1 MKKFRIAS
9 AVTTICIIVSMLVP
23 TFAAQEYTLSP
34 TSYLLNDFSSSETIE
49 YAIKNYAYPNKTDGT
64 MNQYGREA
72 NVTSNPVHVPQ
83 LFDTGLRFNWEKGDR
98 SLVLYQPS
106 ADEANKYGKL
116 DVKAKDESGNYTD
129 ENKWNYVNILVYF
142 RDVKKHSDASYTKN
156 CGVNVVVVRGT
167 GRTDTKWSGGGYQYT
182 TYAVDKTG
190 WQVISVPLDNQTK
203 YRGIYQVYLNANGW
217 KGTTKSN
224 TTPWEVNSGC
234 DVERVW
240 LSKEQPPINADTK
253 MPKYDYKTNSI
264 KYMQNGAEVTAL
276 TPGEL
281 TVEADIDCYD
291 LSQAAPKPVL
301 VAAQYDTAGNLVS
314 VNYNNGI
321 RFGKNTVTASL
332 NITDSANDVK
342 VMLWND
348 FNSLKPLDTVNVFGE

>member
-23 TFAAQEYTLSP
+23 TFAAQEYTLSS
-34 TSYLLNDFSSSETIE
+34 TSYLLNDFSSSETIG

-72 NVTSNPVHVPQ
+72 NVTSDPAHVPQ
-83 LFDTGLRFNWEKGDR
+83 LFDTGLRFNWAKGDR

-106 ADEANKYGKL
+106 AAEANKYGKL
-116 DVKAKDESGNYTD
+116 DVKVKDESGNYTD

-167 GRTDTKWSGGGYQYT
+167 GRDNTTWKGGGYQYT

-203 YRGIYQVYLNANGW
+203 
-217 KGTTKSN
+217 
-224 TTPWEVNSGC
+224 
-234 DVERVW
+234 
-240 LSKEQPPINADTK
+240 
-253 MPKYDYKTNSI
+253 
-264 KYMQNGAEVTAL
+264 
-276 TPGEL
+276 
-281 TVEADIDCYD
+281 
-291 LSQAAPKPVL
+291 
-301 VAAQYDTAGNLVS
+301 
-314 VNYNNGI
+314 
-321 RFGKNTVTASL
+321 F
-332 NITDSANDVK
+332 
-342 VMLWND
+342 
-348 FNSLKPLDTVNVFGE
+348 

>member
-34 TSYLLNDFSSSETIE
+34 TSYLLNDFGSSETIE
-49 YAIKNYAYPNKTDGT
+49 NAIKNYAYPNKTDGT
-64 MNQYGREA
+64 MNQYAREA
-72 NVTSNPVHVPQ
+72 NVTSDPVHVPQ
-83 LFDTGLRFNWEKGDR
+83 LFDTGLRFNWAKGDR

-106 ADEANKYGKL
+106 AAEANKYGKL
-116 DVKAKDESGNYTD
+116 DVKAKDESGNYTN

-167 GRTDTKWSGGGYQYT
+167 GRDNTTWKDGYQYT

-240 LSKEQPPINADTK
+240 LSKEQPPIDADTK
-253 MPKYDYKTNSI
+253 MPEYDYKTNSV
-264 KYMQNGAEVTAL
+264 KFMQNGVEVTAL

-291 LSQAAPKPVL
+291 LSKAAPKPVL

-314 VNYNNGI
+314 VNYNNDI

-342 VMLWND
+342 VMLLDD
-348 FNSLKPLDTVNVFGE
+348 FNSLKPLDTVKVFGE

>member
-34 TSYLLNDFSSSETIE
+34 TSYLLNDFGSSETIE
-49 YAIKNYAYPNKTDGT
+49 NAIKNYAYPNKTNGIK
-64 MNQYGREA
+64 NQYAREA
-72 NVTSNPVHVPQ
+72 NLTSDPVHVPQ
-83 LFDTGLRFNWEKGDR
+83 LFDTSLRLNWATGDR

-106 ADEANKYGKL
+106 ADEANDYGKL

-129 ENKWNYVNILVYF
+129 ENKWNYINILVYF

-167 GRTDTKWSGGGYQYT
+167 GRTDTKWSNGYQST

-190 WQVISVPLDNQTK
+190 WQVISVPLDNKTK
-203 YRGIYQVYLNANGW
+203 YRGIYQVYLNVNSW
-217 KGTTKSN
+217 KGY
-224 TTPWEVNSGC
+224 TTPWEVSSGC

-240 LSKEQPPINADTK
+240 LSKEQPPIDADTK
-253 MPKYDYKTNSI
+253 MPEYDYKTNSI

-291 LSQAAPKPVL
+291 LSKAAPKPVL
-301 VAAQYDTAGNLVS
+301 VAAQYDAAGELVS
-314 VNYNNGI
+314 VNYNNDI

-348 FNSLKPLDTVNVFGE
+348 FNSLKPLDTVKVFGE